1 MDNNQIEA
9 DIIHFLEANILH
21 ENIKIPANKLLREL
35 GIDSFSIVEI
45 ILFIERKYGSVIP
58 DNQLLPENFKTVQAI
73 AKLVSTTGFLVHGNK
88 K

>member
-9 DIIHFLEANILH
+9 DIIHFLESNILH
-21 ENIKIPANKLLREL
+21 ENIKIPSDKHLREL

-45 ILFIERKYGSVIP
+45 ILFIERKYGSIIP

-73 AKLVSTTGFLVHGNK
+73 AKLVSTIGV
-88 K
+88 